1 MFNPIHIK
9 QKLFQMLSIT
19 LLFLYVSVQS
29 PLHELVKLPSLVSH
43 FIEHKN
49 TNPNISF
56 YDFIADHY
64 GNHETSEDFKHNKL
78 PFKDENHPLMIG
90 FQYFNSDSPAI
101 LPSQFSEVAQIS
113 VCNTMSIT
121 MGEKSHV
128 WQPPRV

>member
-64 GNHETSEDFKHNKL
+64 GNHETSEDFNHNNL

-90 FQYFNSDSPAI
+90 FQYFNADSPAL
-101 LPSQFSEVAQIS
+101 LPTSFSEVATIS